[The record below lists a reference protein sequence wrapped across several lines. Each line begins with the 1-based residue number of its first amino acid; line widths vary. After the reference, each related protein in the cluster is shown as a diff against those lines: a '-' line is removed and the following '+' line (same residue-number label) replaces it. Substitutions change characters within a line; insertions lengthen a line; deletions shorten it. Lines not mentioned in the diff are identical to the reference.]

1 MKRILAILVL
11 AVCGSLAL
19 AQDEVNFKV
28 IDMPLQD
35 FSSIHE
41 YKIMTIRSASEW
53 QSYWNRYVT
62 ANVEDG
68 NGGWQPMPRPQIDFK
83 QFEVVA
89 IHLGPQGDSGKIKVS
104 SAKLFGG
111 DYAVTIDKDSGGM
124 VMHHT
129 SNPSILIRLPRSR
142 GKVTVV
148 VNKGRQA
155 DDTERVRGG
164 LRGSTGG

>member
-1 MKRILAILVL
+1 MKRLLPFILLAICS
-11 AVCGSLAL
+11 AVAS
-19 AQDEVNFKV
+19 AQDDVNFKV

-53 QSYWNRYVT
+53 QTYWNRYVT

-68 NGGWQPMPRPQIDFK
+68 NGGWQPMPRPVIDFK

-89 IHLGPQGDSGKIKVS
+89 VHLGSQGNAGKIKVS
-104 SAKLFGG
+104 SAKLFGA

-124 VMHHT
+124 VMHHN
-129 SNPSILIRLPRSR
+129 SNPSILIRLPKSR

-155 DDTERVRGG
+155 DDTEHVRGG
-164 LRGSTGG
+164 SRRTTGG